1 MLWGLGVDLGTSF
14 SAAAIAAGDRVEI
27 LEVGRERRIPS
38 TVLLDDA
45 GRLLAGSLA
54 QRLVGRSPERA
65 ERNPKRYVGRG
76 AMLLG
81 GTPVEAGDAMAALL
95 ELFVAEGRSRFDG
108 ARPASLV
115 LTHPVAWGEDR
126 RAVLRAAAATVAP
139 EATLQLVEEPV
150 AAAVHYTVSHNLA
163 EGGRVAVYD
172 LGGGTFDSAVLARR
186 GGEFV
191 VVGKPGGDDQIGGE
205 TFDERVYEY
214 FGAQLGQRA
223 PQWWEQVST
232 GVERRWLAAAADLL
246 GEARSAKE
254 ALSEYDTASQYISGA
269 DVDVEIN
276 RAELENL
283 IGTDIQRTADILD
296 ETIRQAQ
303 DDGGGLETL
312 AGIFLTG
319 GASRMPLV
327 EQTLR
332 SRYAAQV
339 RTWDDPKTVVALGA
353 ARMSLASIGAVP
365 APVAAPVPAPVPAPV
380 SAPVAAPVPA
390 PAAAAPVARPPVTTP
405 VVAPQ
410 PRPAVVEG
418 DRFDVHLAGVV
429 EAVATGTDV
438 YVWCRDPNATVDV
451 LHRLDAAGRPDRQLA
466 LGRVTGW
473 AATTEGLLVA
483 DRFGVAAAQLHTL
496 SPELVIRS
504 SRTVMTAEDPILLAD
519 GAVGWAFLR
528 PYPSAQVDNT
538 IGLPW
543 GATGG
548 LSVIET
554 NLTAVFVQDTLPLDI
569 GETARWYVNENNL
582 LRRLIDQNS
591 PSESLPM
598 PAHGTPGCV
607 VVLGRYASKAPMG
620 ATYRRPAGFARGR
633 HQQVQPYQLVCQ
645 VSPGGK
651 IEHGRRRDKNW
662 LYQAVHHRDQWH
674 LATESGLE
682 TGPLEGEANLL
693 ASRPRPGALR
703 WFPAGD
709 RMYAIGVEQ
718 VLPSRGLWIAV
729 LEPGGELRTLFQESG
744 VSMLGHLTSRERA
757 EVPRVVVDGDGLWI
771 AASAPEGRTQLLHAT
786 PGGVRPV
793 RSASGWLEPV
803 ARLGANLLCL
813 HDPWSA
819 PGVARANL
827 GHLVSVPV

>member
-1 MLWGLGVDLGTSF
+1 MPNWGLGVDLGTSF
-14 SAAAIAAGDRVEI
+14 SAAAIVAGDRVEI

-76 AMLLG
+76 PMLLG
-81 GTPVEAGDAMAALL
+81 GNPVDAGAALAALL

-108 ARPASLV
+108 ARPSAVV

-126 RAVLRAAAATVAP
+126 REVLRAAGAAVVP
-139 EATLQLVEEPV
+139 DATLHLVEEPV
-150 AAAVHYTVSHNLA
+150 AAAVHYTESHNLS

-186 GGEFV
+186 GGAFV

-214 FGAQLGQRA
+214 FGAQLAQRA

-246 GEARSAKE
+246 GEARAAKE

-269 DVDVEIN
+269 DVDVEIG
-276 RAELENL
+276 RTELENL

-303 DDGGGLETL
+303 DDGGAQDRL

-332 SRYAAQV
+332 ARYAAQV

-353 ARMSLASIGAVP
+353 AR
-365 APVAAPVPAPVPAPV
+365 
-380 SAPVAAPVPA
+380 
-390 PAAAAPVARPPVTTP
+390 VARTHLAASPAQPVQP
-405 VVAPQ
+405 VVQPAPQ
-410 PRPAVVEG
+410 PIAQPARPAEPVVVEG
-418 DRFDVHLAGVV
+418 DRFDVRLGGVV
-429 EAVATGTDV
+429 EAVATGRDI
-438 YVWCRDPNATVDV
+438 YAWCRDPAASVDV
-451 LHRLDAAGRPDRQLA
+451 LHRLDAATGQPDRQLA
-466 LGRVTGW
+466 LGRVTAW
-473 AATTEGLLVA
+473 AASTEGLLVA
-483 DRFGVAAAQLHTL
+483 DRFGINARLHTL

-504 SRTVMTAEDPILLAD
+504 TRPVMTVEDPVILAD

-528 PYPSAQVDNT
+528 PYASALVDNS

-543 GATGG
+543 GSTGG

-554 NLTAVFVQDTLPLDI
+554 NLTAVFVQDSLPLDI
-569 GETARWYVNENNL
+569 GDTARWYVNENNA
-582 LRRLIDQNS
+582 LRRLFDQNS

-598 PAHGTPGCV
+598 LAHGSEGCV
-607 VVLGRYASKAPMG
+607 VILGRYASKAPMG
-620 ATYRRPAGFARGR
+620 ASYRRPGGFAHGR
-633 HQQVQPYQLVCQ
+633 HQAVQPYQIVCR
-645 VSPGGK
+645 VTSGGK
-651 IEHGRRRDKNW
+651 VTHGARRGKNW

-674 LATESGLE
+674 LATEAGLE
-682 TGPLEGEANLL
+682 TGPLEGESTTLL

-703 WFPAGD
+703 WFPAGE
-709 RMYAIGVEQ
+709 RMYAIGIEQ
-718 VLPSRGLWIAV
+718 VLPSRGLWVAI
-729 LEPGGELRTLFQESG
+729 LEPGGGLRTLFQDSA
-744 VSMLGHLTSRERA
+744 VSLLGHLTSRERA
-757 EVPRVVVDGDGLWI
+757 ELPRVLPDGDGLWI
-771 AASAPEGRTQLLHAT
+771 AAGGGDGRTQLLHAT
-786 PGGVRPV
+786 PDGVTTAK
-793 RSASGWLEPV
+793 SATGWLEPV
-803 ARLGANLLCL
+803 ARLSSGLLCL
-813 HDPWSA
+813 HDPWSQ

-827 GHLVSVPV
+827 GHLVSVPL

>member
-1 MLWGLGVDLGTSF
+1 LGFARVEREAMPAWGLGVDLGTSF
-14 SAAAIAAGDRVEI
+14 SAAAITAGDRVEI

-76 AMLLG
+76 PMLLG
-81 GTPVEAGDAMAALL
+81 GNPVDAGAALAALL

-108 ARPASLV
+108 ARPAAV
-115 LTHPVAWGEDR
+115 VVTHPVAWGEDR
-126 RAVLRAAAATVAP
+126 RQVLRAAAATVVPDAS
-139 EATLQLVEEPV
+139 LHLVEEPV
-150 AAAVHYTVSHNLA
+150 AAALHYTESHNLG

-186 GGEFV
+186 GGGFV

-214 FGAQLGQRA
+214 FGAQLAQRA

-246 GEARSAKE
+246 GEARAAKE

-269 DVDVEIN
+269 DVDVEIG

-296 ETIRQAQ
+296 ETIRQAA
-303 DDGGGLETL
+303 DDGGAL

-332 SRYAAQV
+332 SRYPTQV

-353 ARMSLASIGAVP
+353 ARVARGHLTSAPAPAPAVVP
-365 APVAAPVPAPVPAPV
+365 APPVVVPAPPV
-380 SAPVAAPVPA
+380 VVAQPEPAAPA
-390 PAAAAPVARPPVTTP
+390 
-405 VVAPQ
+405 
-410 PRPAVVEG
+410 G
-418 DRFDVHLAGVV
+418 DRFDVRLSGVV
-429 EAVATGTDV
+429 EAVATGRDI
-438 YVWCRDPNATVDV
+438 YAWCRDPAGTVDV
-451 LHRLDAAGRPDRQLA
+451 LHRLDATTGLPDRQLA
-466 LGRVTGW
+466 LGRVTAW
-473 AATTEGLLVA
+473 AASTEGLLVA
-483 DRFGVAAAQLHTL
+483 DRFGVNARLHTL

-504 SRTVMTAEDPILLAD
+504 TRPVMTAEDPVILAD

-528 PYPSAQVDNT
+528 PFPSALVDNSV
-538 IGLPW
+538 GLPW
-543 GATGG
+543 GQTGA

-554 NLTAVFVQDTLPLDI
+554 NLTAVFVQDSLPLDI
-569 GETARWYVNENNL
+569 GDTARWYVNENNA

-598 PAHGTPGCV
+598 LAHGTEGCV
-607 VVLGRYASKAPMG
+607 VILGRYASKAPMG
-620 ATYRRPAGFARGR
+620 ASYRRPAGFAHGR
-633 HQQVQPYQLVCQ
+633 HQAVQPYQMVCR
-645 VSPGGK
+645 VTSGGK
-651 IEHGRRRDKNW
+651 VEHGARRGKNW

-674 LATESGLE
+674 LATEAGLE
-682 TGPLEGEANLL
+682 TGPIEGEGTLL

-718 VLPSRGLWIAV
+718 VLPSRGLWVAI
-729 LEPGGELRTLFQESG
+729 LEPGGGLRTLYQESA
-744 VSMLGHLTSRERA
+744 VSLLGHLTSRERA
-757 EVPRVVVDGDGLWI
+757 ELPRVRPDGDGLWI
-771 AASAPEGRTQLLHAT
+771 AAGSSDGRTQLLHAT
-786 PGGVRPV
+786 PEGVTAA
-793 RSASGWLEPV
+793 RSATGWLEPV
-803 ARLGANLLCL
+803 ARLGSSLLCL
-813 HDPWSA
+813 HDPWSQ

-827 GHLVSVPV
+827 GHLVSVPL